1 MYVRTSGYMGMSNL
15 KGKWVLTI
23 PGEFIFIEKLE
34 LKYQTLRQILC
45 FWDWFYNRT
54 SILLVAVN
62 FRYWDLIDFTIGLNI
77 LLIVR
82 GVERASI

>member
-45 FWDWFYNRT
+45 FWD
-54 SILLVAVN
+54 
-62 FRYWDLIDFTIGLNI
+62 
-77 LLIVR
+77 
-82 GVERASI
+82 